1 MPLLADM
8 VLALEHL
15 HACGI
20 VHRDLKPENMLL
32 AVKDDLSKVK
42 LTDFGLSAM
51 IDMQSEVMTT
61 ACGTP
66 AYAQTAALRC
76 RAANLHRPRSRR

>member
-1 MPLLADM
+1 MERLHQDCKHVLQSHGAMSEARAIPLLADM

-32 AVKDDLSKVK
+32 THVPVEIEMSH
-42 LTDFGLSAM
+42 
-51 IDMQSEVMTT
+51 SE
-61 ACGTP
+61 P
-66 AYAQTAALRC
+66 L
-76 RAANLHRPRSRR
+76 